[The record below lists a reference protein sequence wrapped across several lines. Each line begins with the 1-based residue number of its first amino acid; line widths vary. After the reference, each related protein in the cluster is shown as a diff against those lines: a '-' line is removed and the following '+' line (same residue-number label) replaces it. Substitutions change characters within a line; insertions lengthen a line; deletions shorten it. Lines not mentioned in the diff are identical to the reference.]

1 MTFCF
6 YVSGHGKLNKKKKKK
21 NMATIGDIKINIIGW
36 GHATRANQVIMDI
49 LKLPAHH
56 KVYVIST
63 ATDFIFQGVIELG
76 AFYRHADIDAG
87 VVQPLPYTVD
97 REQTITNLKL
107 FLSRRSITL
116 ENEISWLKQV
126 NADCVI
132 CDAPFLP
139 W

>member
-1 MTFCF
+1 ME
-6 YVSGHGKLNKKKKKK
+6 
-21 NMATIGDIKINIIGW
+21 GW

-49 LKLPAHH
+49 LNLPAQH

-63 ATDFIFQGVIELG
+63 ATDFIFQGVIQLG
-76 AFYRHADIDAG
+76 AIYRHADIDAG

-97 REQTITNLKL
+97 RDQTIKNLRS
-107 FLSRRSITL
+107 FLSRRSTTL
-116 ENEISWLKQV
+116 SNEIDWLKEV